1 MPATHRRL
9 RRCAAL
15 FLQPRERL
23 TLDLDVLLGGG
34 NPLRAESAWFALAPH
49 LGREVVLSPAAV
61 LALGQVGETQW
72 MDREQVAVQVS
83 DATLH
88 ELLDAG
94 LLIEEGVEPAA
105 EQALRAGWWH
115 PLNALAHACSRWSGT
130 DSEAARRAARFE
142 AVSDL
147 VAAQGAPPPHYH
159 TRAEAQ
165 MRCALP
171 APVRTALDELL
182 ARRATCRNFDPA
194 ATLPLAT
201 LSALLK
207 RVFGAQGEETLAP
220 GAVAVKKMSPSGGAL
235 HPLEAYLLIQRVES
249 LEPGLYHYHVGVHA
263 LDRLHMLDVAA
274 AQALALVAVAG
285 QDYFAAAP
293 VLLVLSARFPRA
305 HWKYRNHPKIYRA
318 IVLEAGHLSQ
328 NLYLAATEHD
338 LGAFITAALNEVEL
352 EQAFGLTP
360 FAEGPLAVC
369 GIGARAN
376 ARRTVEFDPQGAV
389 WGQAAPAMR

>member
-1 MPATHRRL
+1 MPTAYRRL

-23 TLDLDVLLGGG
+23 TLDLGALLGGG
-34 NPLRAESAWFALAPH
+34 NPLRVEPEWVALAPH
-49 LGREVVLSPAAV
+49 LGREVALGPAAV
-61 LALGQVGETQW
+61 LALGQIGESQW
-72 MDREQVAVQVS
+72 TDRAQIAVQVS
-83 DATLH
+83 EATLR

-94 LLIEEGVEPAA
+94 LLIEEGAEPAA

-115 PLNALAHACSRWSGT
+115 PLNALAHAGSRWSGT
-130 DSEAARRAARFE
+130 DSEAARREARFE

-159 TRAEAQ
+159 TRADAQ
-165 MRCALP
+165 TRCALP
-171 APVRTALDELL
+171 APVRTVLDDLL

-194 ATLPLAT
+194 AALPLAT

-235 HPLEAYLLIQRVES
+235 HPLEAYLLVQRVEG
-249 LEPGLYHYHVGVHA
+249 LESGLYHYHVGAHA
-263 LDRLHMLDVAA
+263 LDRLRLLDAPAA
-274 AQALALVAVAG
+274 RALALVAVAG

-293 VLLVLSARFPRA
+293 VLLVLSARFPRS

-328 NLYLAATEHD
+328 NLYLAATEHG
-338 LGAFITAALNEVEL
+338 LGAFITAAINEVEL

-369 GIGARAN
+369 GIGARAGE
-376 ARRTVEFDPQGAV
+376 RCTVEFDPQGAV
-389 WGQAAPAMR
+389 WRQAAPATR